1 MKKKLI
7 IGLLPIALIGLML
20 FQGGCVKENFDTV
33 PYLRDS
39 SGLFSSI
46 TISDLKS
53 AIPAMPST
61 STVKSVKNAIT
72 ESANASTLW
81 QGIYDQN
88 KENGVIDTT
97 SIVISGY
104 VTSCDST
111 GNFYEVVTIQDNTGG
126 IDIKINDADIYTL
139 YRLRPGQQVKVKLDD
154 LYLGTYNGIHQ
165 IGAAIVEEGALK
177 IVGIPPSKVNSYI
190 ERQDWRITIYPDTVT
205 ISQLLADVN
214 GYYVQRFIC
223 VKNVQFKDPFNCFAI
238 PGVNTN
244 RTLVDDAGNMLILRT
259 SGYSTFAQDT
269 VPGNSGTITGILSTY
284 NTSSSGNTRQLAIR
298 DLKDINFK
306 YPRTGGT
313 IPTPNTTIA
322 GLKAMCTSSSL
333 NITTDVVISGV
344 VTGNDESGN
353 LYKVLNLQDETGG
366 ITFSI
371 NIGGLYP
378 EYPVGTQVVVNCNGL
393 CVGKYG
399 GVVQLGMPPY
409 STYVTRL
416 DASTF
421 YTHVFITGAGITVAP
436 VVTTIGEIN
445 DNMINKLITLKDVQ
459 FIDSEMGKTYTEPNT
474 TTNRNLENII
484 GSKIIVRSS
493 SFANFANTTL
503 PYGSGNVTAILTKY
517 SSDYQLAIRDLGDV
531 RLIKPRF
538 SYIFTEGF
546 TTATVGNAIS
556 VNGWKTVAEAG
567 TKVFMA
573 KQYSGDTYAEMNP
586 YNSGEAS
593 NIAWLISPAVNITGV
608 TNPTLIFQTEYA
620 YWASVT
626 SYSAYIST
634 DYNGGSNISDITS
647 ATWTPLSSA
656 RLVQQS
662 DGANKWIGSGLV
674 DLSTYTG
681 NVYIAFKYIS
691 SGGTNATAF
700 RVDNMKIFSKQ

>member
-1 MKKKLI
+1 MKKRLI
-7 IGLLPIALIGLML
+7 IGLLPITLIGLML

-39 SGLFSSI
+39 SKLSASI
-46 TISDLKS
+46 TIKGLKKTIKALS
-53 AIPAMPST
+53 ST
-61 STVKSVKNAIT
+61 STIKSVKNAIN
-72 ESANASTLW
+72 ESTNPDSLW
-81 QGIYDQN
+81 KVIIDNN
-88 KENGVIDTT
+88 KLQGVIKDT
-97 SIVISGY
+97 SVVIYGY

-111 GNFYEVVTIQDNTGG
+111 GNFYEVVTIQDSTGG

-139 YRLRPGQQVKVKLDD
+139 YRLRPGQKVMVKLNN

-190 ERQDWRITIYPDTVT
+190 ERQDWKITKYPDTVT
-205 ISQLLADVN
+205 ISELLADVT

-284 NTSSSGNTRQLAIR
+284 NSSSGNTRQLAIR

-306 YPRTGGT
+306 YPRTGST
-313 IPTPNTTIA
+313 IPTPNTTIVD
-322 GLKAMCTSSSL
+322 LKAMCTSSSL

-378 EYPVGTQVVVNCNGL
+378 EYPVGTQIVVNCNGL

-459 FIDSEMGKTYTEPNT
+459 FIDSEMGKTYTEPNIN
-474 TTNRNLENII
+474 TNRNLENIV

-493 SFANFANTTL
+493 SYANFANTTL

-538 SYIFTEGF
+538 TYIFSEGF
-546 TTATVGNAIS
+546 TSATVGSVIS

-586 YNSGEAS
+586 FNSGEAS
-593 NIAWLISPAVNITGV
+593 NIAWLVSPAVNITGI

-620 YWASVT
+620 YWDSGT
-626 SYSAYIST
+626 SYYAYIST
-634 DYNGGSNISDITS
+634 NYNGGSNISDITS

-691 SGGTNATAF
+691 SGGSYATAF

>member
-1 MKKKLI
+1 MKKRLI
-7 IGLLPIALIGLML
+7 IGLLPITLIGLML

-39 SGLFSSI
+39 SKLSASI
-46 TISDLKS
+46 TIKGLKKTIKALS
-53 AIPAMPST
+53 ST
-61 STVKSVKNAIT
+61 STIKSVKNAIN
-72 ESANASTLW
+72 ESTNPDSLW
-81 QGIYDQN
+81 KVIIDNN
-88 KENGVIDTT
+88 KLQGVIKDT
-97 SIVISGY
+97 SVVIYGY

-111 GNFYEVVTIQDNTGG
+111 GNFYEVVTIQDSTGG

-139 YRLRPGQQVKVKLDD
+139 YRLRPGQKVMVKLNN

-190 ERQDWRITIYPDTVT
+190 ERQDWRITKYPDTVT
-205 ISQLLADVN
+205 ISELLADVT

-284 NTSSSGNTRQLAIR
+284 NSSSGNTRQLAIR

-306 YPRTGGT
+306 YPRTGST
-313 IPTPNTTIA
+313 IPTPNTTIVD
-322 GLKAMCTSSSL
+322 LKAMCTSSSL

-378 EYPVGTQVVVNCNGL
+378 EYPVGTQIVVNCNGL

-459 FIDSEMGKTYTEPNT
+459 FIDSEMGKTYTEPNIN
-474 TTNRNLENII
+474 TNRNLENIV

-493 SFANFANTTL
+493 SYANFANTTL

-538 SYIFTEGF
+538 TYIFSEGF
-546 TTATVGNAIS
+546 TSATVGSVIS

-586 YNSGEAS
+586 FNSGEAS
-593 NIAWLISPAVNITGV
+593 NIAWLVSPAVNITGI

-620 YWASVT
+620 YWDSGT
-626 SYSAYIST
+626 SYYAYIST
-634 DYNGGSNISDITS
+634 NYNGGSNISDITS

-691 SGGTNATAF
+691 SGGSYATAF

>member
-7 IGLLPIALIGLML
+7 IGLLPIALIGFMM

-39 SGLFSSI
+39 SKLSASI
-46 TISDLKS
+46 TIKGLKKTIKALS
-53 AIPAMPST
+53 ST
-61 STVKSVKNAIT
+61 STIKSVKNAIN
-72 ESANASTLW
+72 ESTNPDSLW
-81 QGIYDQN
+81 KVIIDNN
-88 KENGVIDTT
+88 KLQGVIKDT
-97 SIVISGY
+97 SVVIYGY

-111 GNFYEVVTIQDNTGG
+111 GNFYEVVTIQDSTGG

-139 YRLRPGQQVKVKLDD
+139 YRLRPGQKVMVKLNN

-190 ERQDWRITIYPDTVT
+190 ERQDWKITKYPDTVT
-205 ISQLLADVN
+205 ISELLADVT

-284 NTSSSGNTRQLAIR
+284 NSSSGNTRQLAIR

-306 YPRTGGT
+306 YPRTGST
-313 IPTPNTTIA
+313 IPTPNTTIVD
-322 GLKAMCTSSSL
+322 LKAMCTSSSL

-378 EYPVGTQVVVNCNGL
+378 EYPVGTQIVVNCNGL
-393 CVGKYG
+393 CIGKYG

-474 TTNRNLENII
+474 TTNRNLENIV

-493 SFANFANTTL
+493 SYANFANTTL

-538 SYIFTEGF
+538 TYIFSEGF
-546 TTATVGNAIS
+546 TSATVGSVIS

-586 YNSGEAS
+586 FNSGEAS
-593 NIAWLISPAVNITGV
+593 NIAWLVSPAVNITGI

-620 YWASVT
+620 YWDSGT
-626 SYSAYIST
+626 SYYAYIST
-634 DYNGGSNISDITS
+634 NYNGGSNISDITS

-691 SGGTNATAF
+691 SGGSYATAF